1 MTERHPRHGPE
12 FLILIGGP
20 AGVGKSRLAHALARR
35 TACTVAQ
42 VDDMQ
47 TVIETLVPPERLPEY
62 FVPSTTYL
70 RTNSVDDINDA
81 IEELAAF
88 YAPAVLGV
96 LANRIESGT
105 STVLEGDFISPAVAA
120 QARTLG
126 VASLFLLGTE
136 DEIRANF
143 LQRDGDEQPD
153 RARVSATHSLRLA
166 RRCSEFRVPTAQA
179 RPFDTLFSRA
189 WAALEIAPIP
199 AALPT
204 VHPEHDADGDV
215 AEFRFNV

>member
-1 MTERHPRHGPE
+1 
-12 FLILIGGP
+12 
-20 AGVGKSRLAHALARR
+20 VGKSRLAHALARR

-88 YAPAVLGV
+88 YAPAVMGV
-96 LANRIESGT
+96 LSNRIESRT
-105 STVLEGDFISPAVAA
+105 STVVEGDFISPEVAA
-120 QARTLG
+120 EASTLG
-126 VASLFLLGTE
+126 VASVFLLGTE

-153 RARVSATHSLRLA
+153 RARVSAAHSLRLA
-166 RRCSEFRVPTAQA
+166 ERCSKLSVPTVQA
-179 RPFDTLFSRA
+179 RPFDTLLSRA
-189 WAALEIAPIP
+189 CTALG
-199 AALPT
+199 L
-204 VHPEHDADGDV
+204 
-215 AEFRFNV
+215 AETSA